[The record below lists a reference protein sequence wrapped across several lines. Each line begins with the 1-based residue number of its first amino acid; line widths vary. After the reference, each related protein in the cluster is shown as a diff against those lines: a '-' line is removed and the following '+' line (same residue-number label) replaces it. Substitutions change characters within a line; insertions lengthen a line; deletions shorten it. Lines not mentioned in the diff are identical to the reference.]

1 MLNLVQKA
9 FAITIDNP
17 LKAETIGELITTIAD
32 FAVTIGLP
40 IAIIFIVYS
49 GFLFVS
55 ARGNEKKLETA
66 KEGFKWSII
75 GAALIVGA
83 DFLARAIVNF
93 AEGL

>member
-1 MLNLVQKA
+1 MFKNW
-9 FAITIDNP
+9 AIAIENP
-17 LKAETIGELITTIAD
+17 LKSETIGELITAISD
-32 FAVTIGLP
+32 LAVAIGLP

-66 KEGFKWSII
+66 KEGFKWAVI
-75 GAALIVGA
+75 GAAIIVGA
-83 DFLARAIVNF
+83 KFLAEAVVNF

>member
-1 MLNLVQKA
+1 MFNLVQKA

-17 LKAETIGELITTIAD
+17 LKAETIGELITTISD

-66 KEGFKWSII
+66 KEGFRWSII
-75 GAALIVGA
+75 GAAIIVGA
-83 DFLARAIVNF
+83 KFLAEAIVNF
-93 AEGL
+93 AKGL

>member
-1 MLNLVQKA
+1 MFNLVQKA

-17 LKAETIGELITTIAD
+17 LKAETIGELITTISD

-66 KEGFKWSII
+66 KEGFRWSII
-75 GAALIVGA
+75 GAAIIVGA
-83 DFLARAIVNF
+83 KFLAEAIVNF
-93 AEGL
+93 AKN